1 MENIRIILGDASK
14 YSITS
19 TTDLLSMVKT
29 LAIDKKIPVG
39 LFSLDASNVQVVNQ
53 LTRIFVPE
61 MKNEKMSQQ
70 QWETLNDF
78 LNILQDAPLY
88 LDDTPNLSLSEIK
101 EKIMQLKEEHGVRV
115 FAFDRWPSVCGEITN
130 VMEEMARTCD
140 AIFLV
145 RHAR

>member
-1 MENIRIILGDASK
+1 MEKIQIFGDASK
-14 YSITS
+14 YGITT
-19 TTDLLSMVKT
+19 TTDLMAMVKT

-39 LFSLDASNVQVVNQ
+39 MFSTQGLNVQVVNQ
-53 LTRIFVPE
+53 LVCTSVPE
-61 MKNEKMSQQ
+61 IRNERLSKQ
-70 QWETLNDF
+70 QWEKASDF
-78 LNILQDAPLY
+78 LSILQDAPLY
-88 LDDTPNLSLSEIK
+88 LDDTPEPSLSSIK

-115 FAFDRWPSVCGEITN
+115 FAFDRWPSVCGDITN

>member
-1 MENIRIILGDASK
+1 MEKIQIFGDASK
-14 YSITS
+14 YGITT
-19 TTDLLSMVKT
+19 TTDLMAMVKT
-29 LAIDKKIPVG
+29 LAIDKIPIG
-39 LFSLDASNVQVVNQ
+39 MFSTQASNVQVVNQ
-53 LTRIFVPE
+53 LVCTSGLEIR
-61 MKNEKMSQQ
+61 NERLSKQ
-70 QWETLNDF
+70 QWEKASDF
-78 LNILQDAPLY
+78 LGILEDAPLY
-88 LDDTPNLSLSEIK
+88 LDDTPEPSMSSIK